1 MTRSGVNSFP
11 PHAIAKAAPATQSQA
26 KRCRRTTVVAG
37 LEAPDVSGLG
47 PSRVDEGVK
56 GCGAAIVMVPGSL
69 ILFVA
74 ADGTLR
80 AGHGRWSSS
89 THVADGNQ
97 PVEEFYELVKTTI
110 TRSDEITCRS

>member
-1 MTRSGVNSFP
+1 
-11 PHAIAKAAPATQSQA
+11 
-26 KRCRRTTVVAG
+26 
-37 LEAPDVSGLG
+37 
-47 PSRVDEGVK
+47 
-56 GCGAAIVMVPGSL
+56 L